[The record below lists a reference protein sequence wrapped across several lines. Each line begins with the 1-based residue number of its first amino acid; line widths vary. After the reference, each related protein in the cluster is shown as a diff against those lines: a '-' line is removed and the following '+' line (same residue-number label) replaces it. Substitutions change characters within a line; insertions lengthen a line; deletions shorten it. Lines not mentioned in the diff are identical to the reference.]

1 MFNLAANSLQ
11 SQLETYFP
19 GIPVDS
25 AKGVLRN
32 FFYSFTVSTLLSGGN
47 PIAGLKGGA
56 LTVVATTIH
65 TATLIGFKKLNT
77 RAPVL
82 PAVPNRVEPV
92 KSDGHNIIHMF
103 SFGMGLYLGNKMGL
117 TVSNKASFF
126 ATVPFIVLN
135 TFRSTPQET
144 PLLGII
150 VI

>member
-1 MFNLAANSLQ
+1 MFNIAARVLQ
-11 SQLETYFP
+11 PHLESYFP
-19 GIPVDS
+19 GIPADTS
-25 AKGVLRN
+25 EGILRI
-32 FFYSFTVSTLLSGGN
+32 FCYSFTVSTLLSGGN

-56 LTVVATTIH
+56 LTVSATTIYV
-65 TATLIGFKKLNT
+65 ATLIGFKKLNT

-92 KSDGHNIIHMF
+92 KSDGHYIIHKF

-126 ATVPFIVLN
+126 ATVPFILWN
-135 TFRSTPQET
+135 TFRSTPTTT